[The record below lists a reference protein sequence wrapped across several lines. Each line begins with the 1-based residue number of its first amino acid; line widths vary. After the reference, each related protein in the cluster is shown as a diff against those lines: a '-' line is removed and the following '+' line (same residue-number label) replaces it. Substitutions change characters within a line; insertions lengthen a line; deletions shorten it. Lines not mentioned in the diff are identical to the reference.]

1 MVWLFSIISMSGK
14 LRIWSGFIN
23 LFCLFREVE
32 YGREKSHTKHQR
44 SANSDSFKITQ
55 LKTGTQ
61 HQFWVTASSKK
72 GEGRSSQVV
81 SKTPS
86 MRHSTQITSIGR
98 EIFQRWRSQVH
109 LGCSHAGTPTP
120 QTRWFFQGKEATWVN
135 QASLYGRSQL
145 KIDSAT
151 PNDSGNYTCVIENG
165 EMLDSISYSLKIQG
179 TFRSNGELI
188 FNRIF

>member
-1 MVWLFSIISMSGK
+1 MK
-14 LRIWSGFIN
+14 WSTSLSKFIN
-23 LFCLFREVE
+23 LITVFREVE

-44 SANSDSFKITQ
+44 SSNSDWFKVNQ
-55 LKTGTQ
+55 LKKGTQ
-61 HQFWVTASSKK
+61 YQFRVTASTKK

-86 MRHSTQITSIGR
+86 MRHTTQITSIGR
-98 EIFQRWRSQVH
+98 EIFQSWRSQVH
-109 LGCSHAGTPTP
+109 LGCSHSGTPSP

-151 PNDSGNYTCVIENG
+151 ADDSGNYTCVIENG
-165 EMLDSISYSLKIQG
+165 EMLDSISYSLRIDSEYQKIYVLCTYG
-179 TFRSNGELI
+179 IWLFP
-188 FNRIF
+188 FC